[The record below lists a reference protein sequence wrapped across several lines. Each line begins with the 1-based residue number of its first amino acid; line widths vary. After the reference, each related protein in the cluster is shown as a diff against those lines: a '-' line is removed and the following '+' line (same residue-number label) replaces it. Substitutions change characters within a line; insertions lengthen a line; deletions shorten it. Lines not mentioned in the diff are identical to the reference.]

1 MAMEP
6 AKRDDEHD
14 LDGDS
19 EEWLTKET
27 PLLYRALDPLLAPKD
42 HISSF
47 KPISSPLLSK
57 KNVTT
62 MIMVLRHLRD
72 AKRRGWIERFEVDPA
87 GTER

>member
-47 KPISSPLLSK
+47 KPIVHICV
-57 KNVTT
+57 VTT
-62 MIMVLRHLRD
+62 ALEEERD
-72 AKRRGWIERFEVDPA
+72 DNDHGPLAPPGCQASWLDRAIRG
-87 GTER
+87 